1 MVLPGRMII
10 SPDTF
15 HCCEALSYRLWVC
28 GKMAGKHFPD
38 EVRDAPLFLG
48 GESLESFI
56 LPVFKQNVGLM
67 HIFPLEGGCHRR
79 HQVPQS
85 IKQG

>member
-1 MVLPGRMII
+1 
-10 SPDTF
+10 
-15 HCCEALSYRLWVC
+15 
-28 GKMAGKHFPD
+28 
-38 EVRDAPLFLG
+38 
-48 GESLESFI
+48 